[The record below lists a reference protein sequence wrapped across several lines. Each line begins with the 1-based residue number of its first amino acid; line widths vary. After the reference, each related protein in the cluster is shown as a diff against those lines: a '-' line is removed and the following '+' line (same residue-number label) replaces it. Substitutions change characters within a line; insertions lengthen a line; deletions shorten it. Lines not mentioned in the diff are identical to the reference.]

1 MINRDEIDPQG
12 AIIRKT
18 AEAGVAISEELTDLN
33 PNIEIDAKEFGEHV
47 RNGGWRLGLLV
58 ARSVE
63 VGAGNGVPLSGPT
76 SPKNEGSQN
85 CEAFKKLSLAA
96 FSRKASM
103 SSGGNTVRKYLDA
116 WNMAAADG
124 HVPASSMLSPGQE
137 VDFSQTDDDG
147 ELILTPKLWDSYFK
161 PKGDENDTTVFD
173 FFKGLKKYNECNL
186 RDWLKAE
193 NFEGQSDFCPQDV
206 YDLLRG
212 ANRISAEAMQ
222 IMVELAEPLDLKVI
236 SESE

>member
-58 ARSVE
+58 ARNVLRN
-63 VGAGNGVPLSGPT
+63 AGEGRPSKTAENSAVSKISGR
-76 SPKNEGSQN
+76 
-85 CEAFKKLSLAA
+85 A
-96 FSRKASM
+96 FSRQA
-103 SSGGNTVRKYLDA
+103 GNITDKTVTKYLDA

-124 HVPASSMLSPGQE
+124 HVPASSLLSPGQE
-137 VDFSQTDDDG
+137 VDFSLTDEDG

>member
-12 AIIRKT
+12 AIIRQT

-63 VGAGNGVPLSGPT
+63 VGRNRGGDRKSGTNLENSKLIAKVSALGFARQAGNI
-76 SPKNEGSQN
+76 
-85 CEAFKKLSLAA
+85 
-96 FSRKASM
+96 
-103 SSGGNTVRKYLDA
+103 SSKTVQKYIDA

-124 HVPASSMLSPGQE
+124 HVPASSVMSPGQE
-137 VDFSQTDDDG
+137 VDFSLTDDDG

-161 PKGDENDTTVFD
+161 PKGDENDPTVLD

-186 RDWLKAE
+186 RDWLNTE
-193 NFEGQSDFCPQDV
+193 NFEGQDFVPQDV

-212 ANRISAEAMQ
+212 ANRIAVEGMQ
-222 IMVELAEPLDLKVI
+222 IMSEELATSLNLKVI